1 MAEELEIK
9 LTISQENVPAV
20 AQWVSALPEARF
32 GEEKRLVN
40 RYFDTP
46 TADLNREKAALRVRQ
61 AGDHFIQTLKTRG
74 DFVAGAHR
82 RQEWE
87 WPLPG
92 PNLQLGLLAD
102 SPLAERVNLAEL
114 SAIFETNFQRRTWWI
129 VTDDAEIEVALD
141 SGQVVSGDHILPL
154 HEVEFELKAGD
165 PRALMSYAQILAATV
180 PVFLN
185 LVSKAEQGYHLAGL
199 YHPRVETGT
208 GPLTVE
214 GFLRRLSLAW
224 LTGASP
230 EVREDELK
238 GLRSISHTFQ
248 TPSNPDS
255 VFDAIKSGTPIR
267 SLASAPDLGQ
277 LQLALARA

>member
-9 LTISQENVPAV
+9 LTISEENIPAV
-20 AQWVSALPEARF
+20 ERWVSTLREARF
-32 GEEKRLVN
+32 GEEKHLVN

-46 TADLNREKAALRVRQ
+46 AADLNREKAALRVRQ
-61 AGDHFIQTLKTRG
+61 AGDRFIQTLKTRG

-114 SAIFETNFQRRTWWI
+114 SVIFETNFQRRTWWI
-129 VTDDAEIEVALD
+129 VTETAEIEVALD
-141 SGQVVSGDHILPL
+141 SGQVVSGDQVVPL

-165 PRALMSYAQILAATV
+165 SGALMSYAQTLAAKV

-199 YHPRVETGT
+199 YHPRIETGS

-214 GFLRRLSLAW
+214 GFLQRLSLAW
-224 LTGASP
+224 LTGTP
-230 EVREDELK
+230 PKFREDELK
-238 GLRSISHTFQ
+238 GLRSIGHASKVL
-248 TPSNPDS
+248 SNPDS
-255 VFDAIKSGTPIR
+255 VFDAIESGTPIR
-267 SLASAPDLGQ
+267 SLVSARDLGQ
-277 LQLALARA
+277 LQLALAHA